1 MLTSFITRVE
11 KDDASSNTNI
21 YNDYVQI
28 MLNIHV
34 A

>member
-11 KDDASSNTNI
+11 KDDVSSNTNI

-28 MLNIHV
+28 TKHDP
-34 A
+34 